1 MEEEQGVGSGQEEPE
16 DYNASLTAVKE
27 ENKGALSGKSLRQRC
42 SSEKVSARPTRSPR
56 TTITLRIVPYWVGMA

>member
-27 ENKGALSGKSLRQRC
+27 ENKGTLSGKASDSGAVLRKSQPGQQGVPGQRL
-42 SSEKVSARPTRSPR
+42 P
-56 TTITLRIVPYWVGMA
+56 